1 MLGQICLGTQKLS
14 WCQRKRGGGQNMR
27 SGATK
32 KYAIKMRYFARL
44 CKNYGMF
51 FWTMNGSW
59 KNWTQ
64 RQKIFSSSDPCLIAY
79 ILNQTKF
86 KNETG
91 EIWENV
97 FHPRQRKH
105 ESFVAMKTFQQLG
118 PQKSNWDP
126 YTSKA
131 IPEVEIKFSRWS
143 NNSAIFFGE
152 KRCYGNNFFV
162 GRETLEKKPTKNE
175 KFVSHGLCIAGFR
188 KNTNVQVF
196 HCPSTLGAD

>member
-1 MLGQICLGTQKLS
+1 MLGQIRLGTQKLS
-14 WCQRKRGGGQNMR
+14 WSQRKGGGQNMR

-44 CKNYGMF
+44 CKKYGMF
-51 FWTMNGSW
+51 FFGLWVAVE
-59 KNWTQ
+59 
-64 RQKIFSSSDPCLIAY
+64 KIESKDKKYFHLAIAY

-143 NNSAIFFGE
+143 NISAIFLGGE
-152 KRCYGNNFFV
+152 RCYGNNFFV
-162 GRETLEKKPTKNE
+162 GRETLEKKTTKNE
-175 KFVSHGLCIAGFR
+175 KSVSHGLCIAGFR
-188 KNTNVQVF
+188 KKN
-196 HCPSTLGAD
+196 